1 MEYVTYAVA
10 FLVIVITI
18 CRVYKIISYILYSR
32 TPRAK
37 INELGNRLWK
47 DLYGEEISKS
57 GQSIYPDI
65 EALMAEGDAEDR
77 FKEALK
83 KAYPSADFSDV
94 EKMGGKYLAYL
105 ILCEPTIYGREI
117 NQDARDAIIATS
129 ESRGGSV
136 QLYCVSLVK
145 TLYGKEEARK
155 YALDIIT
162 GKLK

>member
-10 FLVIVITI
+10 FLVIVITA
-18 CRVYKIISYILYSR
+18 CRVYKIISSISYSR
-32 TPRAK
+32 TPRART
-37 INELGNRLWK
+37 NELGNKLWK
-47 DLYGEEISKS
+47 DLYAEEVSRS
-57 GQSIYPDI
+57 NPDSLVDSFI
-65 EALMAEGDAEDR
+65 VEGKVMDN
-77 FKEALK
+77 FKDALK

-94 EKMGGKYLAYL
+94 EKMGGKYLAHL
-105 ILCEPTIYGREI
+105 ILCEPTIYGKEI

-129 ESRGGSV
+129 ETHGEGA

-145 TLYGKEEARK
+145 TLYGEEEARK

>member
-1 MEYVTYAVA
+1 MEYLTYAVA
-10 FLVIVITI
+10 FVVVVIII
-18 CRVYKIISYILYSR
+18 CRVYKIISYIFYSR

-37 INELGNRLWK
+37 INELGSRLWK
-47 DLYGEEISKS
+47 DLCGEEISKS

-65 EALMAEGDAEDR
+65 DALMAEGDAEDN

-94 EKMGGKYLAYL
+94 EKLRENYLSSL
-105 ILCEPTIYGREI
+105 ILSEPTIYGKEI
-117 NQDARDAIIATS
+117 NEEAKGAIIGAS
-129 ESRGGSV
+129 IERGASV

-145 TLYGKEEARK
+145 SLYGKEEARK
-155 YALDIIT
+155 YAFDIIT

>member
-10 FLVIVITI
+10 FLVIVITV

-47 DLYGEEISKS
+47 DLYAEEVSRSK
-57 GQSIYPDI
+57 PDSLVDSFI
-65 EALMAEGDAEDR
+65 VEGKVMDK
-77 FKEALK
+77 FKAALK
-83 KAYPSADFSDV
+83 KAYPSADFSDF
-94 EKMGGKYLAYL
+94 EKTGGKYLAYL
-105 ILCEPTIYGREI
+105 ILCEPKIYGKEI

-129 ESRGGSV
+129 ETHGGGV
-136 QLYCVSLVK
+136 QPYCVSLVK

>member
-1 MEYVTYAVA
+1 MEYITYAIA
-10 FLVIVITI
+10 FIFIVITVW
-18 CRVYKIISYILYSR
+18 RVFKIFSHISYSR
-32 TPRAK
+32 TPRAR
-37 INELGNRLWK
+37 INELGNRIWK
-47 DLYGEEISKS
+47 DLYAEEVSRSNPESLVDSVIV
-57 GQSIYPDI
+57 
-65 EALMAEGDAEDR
+65 EGTVIDN
-77 FKEALK
+77 FKAALK

-94 EKMGGKYLAYL
+94 EKMGGKYLAHL

-117 NQDARDAIIATS
+117 NQDAKDAIIATS
-129 ESRGGSV
+129 ETYGGGS

>member
-1 MEYVTYAVA
+1 MEYITYAIA
-10 FLVIVITI
+10 FIFIVII
-18 CRVYKIISYILYSR
+18 VWRVFKIFSHISYSR
-32 TPRAK
+32 TPRAR

-47 DLYGEEISKS
+47 DLYAEEVSRSNPESLVDSVIV
-57 GQSIYPDI
+57 
-65 EALMAEGDAEDR
+65 EGTVIDN
-77 FKEALK
+77 FKAALK

-94 EKMGGKYLAYL
+94 EKMGGKYLAHL
-105 ILCEPTIYGREI
+105 ILCEPMIYGKAI
-117 NQDARDAIIATS
+117 NQGARDSIIATS
-129 ESRGGSV
+129 ETYGGGA

>member
-1 MEYVTYAVA
+1 MEYITYAIA
-10 FLVIVITI
+10 FIFIVITVW
-18 CRVYKIISYILYSR
+18 RVFKIFSHISYSR
-32 TPRAK
+32 TPRAR

-47 DLYGEEISKS
+47 DLYAEEVSRSNPESLVDSVIV
-57 GQSIYPDI
+57 
-65 EALMAEGDAEDR
+65 EGTVIDN
-77 FKEALK
+77 FKAALK

-94 EKMGGKYLAYL
+94 EKMGGKYLAHL

-117 NQDARDAIIATS
+117 NQDAKDAIIATS
-129 ESRGGSV
+129 ETHGGGT